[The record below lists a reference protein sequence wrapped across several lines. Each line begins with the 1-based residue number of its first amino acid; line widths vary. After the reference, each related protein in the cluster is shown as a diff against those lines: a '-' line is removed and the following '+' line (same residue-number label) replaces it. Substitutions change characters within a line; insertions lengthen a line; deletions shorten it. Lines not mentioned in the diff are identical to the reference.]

1 MEKKMNVAEFATL
14 VGTTS
19 KTIYGKINN
28 YDNLPVNERL
38 KTVSEKVKGREVTLI
53 ITNSEQIEFYKNLYG
68 KDTVIDGEYYE
79 TVTDNNGLEL
89 VNEVHETRKT
99 TNTLKMSD
107 DAFERLLT
115 LNESYNN
122 RIEHYNNELL
132 KAYNELSEVKSKQLL
147 LEDKA
152 GREGLLLNE
161 IRELKE
167 ANNKELEILK
177 KENNRNKLYNKLLIT
192 VITILLLFITGFI
205 TYNIAKNNTVSD
217 TEIEKSVQVEEKS
230 EQVSA
235 QVEQKAE
242 PKPQPVKRTVQRKR

>member
-1 MEKKMNVAEFATL
+1 MERKMNVAEFATL

-192 VITILLLFITGFI
+192 VITILLLFITGLM
-205 TYNIAKNNTVSD
+205 TYNIAVN
-217 TEIEKSVQVEEKS
+217 KSTVQVDEKTEQVS
-230 EQVSA
+230 EQV
-235 QVEQKAE
+235 
-242 PKPQPVKRTVQRKR
+242 TVQVPAKPVQKSVKKK